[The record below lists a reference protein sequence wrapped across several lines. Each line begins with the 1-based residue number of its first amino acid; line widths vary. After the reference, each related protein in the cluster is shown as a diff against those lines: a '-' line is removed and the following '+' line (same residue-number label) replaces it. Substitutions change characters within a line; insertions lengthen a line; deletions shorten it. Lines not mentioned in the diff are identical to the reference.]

1 MTQQGATQTIER
13 YRKQSVRLLDSA
25 FSEMR
30 KGRWSQSEEL
40 VWGSLTLA
48 VKAVALSRGRTL
60 DGPQQVQDYA
70 QELGGERRDRR
81 IREAFKQLSSFSDL
95 IDRVRESRSRVD
107 YLFVTL
113 DDISEAA
120 ERLWQMVPL
129 EGGDGEGPNGEEGQ

>member
-1 MTQQGATQTIER
+1 MTQQGVTQTIDR

-30 KGRWSQSEEL
+30 KGRWNQSEEL

-60 DGPQQVQDYA
+60 DGPQEVQDFA
-70 QELGGERRDRR
+70 HELGQERRDRR

-95 IDRVRESRSRVD
+95 IDRVRESRSRID
-107 YLFVTL
+107 YLFIAL
-113 DDISEAA
+113 DDVGEAV
-120 ERLWQMVPL
+120 EHLWQMVPR
-129 EGGDGEGPNGEEGQ
+129 EGETSWEDDDAQ